1 MPNCGKTTLFNLC
14 TGAELKTANFAGVT
28 VEAAVREGRE
38 KYGLSDC
45 RFTDLPGLYSL
56 TCYTPEE
63 KAAAGL
69 LLDGS
74 FDLVVQV
81 ASAVSPAR
89 SLYLCLQLLE
99 AGIVPILALNLFDE
113 AERRGLTVN
122 CSLLS
127 ELLGVPV
134 YPISAKKAVKVKG
147 KKSENSKRLR
157 AFWRAIGESSSSLQD
172 KGDKRKS
179 AGERRS
185 PFFKRHLS
193 DEEKYKEID
202 RIIRK
207 CVAYPEKEKTGD
219 RIDRVLLHPV
229 FGIPLF
235 FVFQAAV
242 LFLTYRL
249 GNVLTDLLS
258 SLLEAV
264 FRILGQVLDNA
275 GCAPPLVSLLTNGIG
290 KGIGSVLSFLPF
302 VLLLCL
308 FLALLEDSGY
318 LPRTAY
324 LFDRILRLAGLSGK
338 ALLPLLLGFGCT
350 VPAIL
355 AARILENEKE
365 RKRCIFLLP
374 FVCCSARLPVLLYI
388 VSRFFEKP
396 QTVLLFLFYFA
407 GIAIAWMIGRMVV
420 WAKKRAGV
428 PIEASFLLTE
438 LPDYHLPSLSTALRT
453 VKGQLFDTLKRACG
467 VVFLFS
473 LLLWIA
479 ESYGPAGYCAG
490 QPALSFAGMFAR
502 FLLPLFRPI
511 GLAYPE
517 IVSALPAGIAAKE
530 TMIAAM
536 EISLGERGIAALL
549 SAGFGKANALSLLC
563 FALFYTPCAAT
574 LAVIRK
580 ETGKRRYALLSAL
593 WQLLIAYVTAFLV
606 YQGWNLLTLLQSV
619 L

>member
-28 VEAAVREGRE
+28 VEAAVRKGRE

-338 ALLPLLLGFGCT
+338 ALF
-350 VPAIL
+350 AL
-355 AARILENEKE
+355 AAGLRLHRFRRSSPQGSLKMKKSENVVFF
-365 RKRCIFLLP
+365 CFLL
-374 FVCCSARLPVLLYI
+374 FAAAQDC
-388 VSRFFEKP
+388 RFFC
-396 QTVLLFLFYFA
+396 
-407 GIAIAWMIGRMVV
+407 I
-420 WAKKRAGV
+420 
-428 PIEASFLLTE
+428 
-438 LPDYHLPSLSTALRT
+438 
-453 VKGQLFDTLKRACG
+453 
-467 VVFLFS
+467 
-473 LLLWIA
+473 
-479 ESYGPAGYCAG
+479 SYP
-490 QPALSFAGMFAR
+490 
-502 FLLPLFRPI
+502 
-511 GLAYPE
+511 
-517 IVSALPAGIAAKE
+517 
-530 TMIAAM
+530 
-536 EISLGERGIAALL
+536 
-549 SAGFGKANALSLLC
+549 
-563 FALFYTPCAAT
+563 
-574 LAVIRK
+574 
-580 ETGKRRYALLSAL
+580 
-593 WQLLIAYVTAFLV
+593 AFLKS
-606 YQGWNLLTLLQSV
+606 GRRFFFFSFTLRA
-619 L
+619 